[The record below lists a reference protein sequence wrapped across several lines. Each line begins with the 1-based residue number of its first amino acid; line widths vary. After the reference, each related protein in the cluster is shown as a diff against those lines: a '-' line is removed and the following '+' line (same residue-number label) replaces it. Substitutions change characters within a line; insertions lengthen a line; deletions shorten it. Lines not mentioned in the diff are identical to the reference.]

1 MAQLRSMTG
10 YGRAQEVIGNK
21 DITVEIKGINHRF
34 FEFNARVP
42 RTYGYIEERIK
53 SVLQSSIS
61 RGKVEVSVAIYNV
74 DTPDSEVAVNVELA
88 KNYLETLRVSATEL
102 NIADDLKLSHL
113 LQLNDVFTIRKKAD
127 DEEAVLSAVEEVT
140 GKAVNSF
147 VAMRRTEGSKLK
159 EDLLSRIVSIENAVG
174 VIEEKASQ
182 MADDYRERLFQ
193 KLTEILHDK
202 NIDEQRVLTEAAIF
216 AEKVAV
222 DEETVRL
229 RSHISQ
235 FRQLLEIPEPVGRK
249 LDFLIQEFNRET
261 NTIGSKV
268 QNVEI
273 TKIVVDIKSDIEK
286 IREQIQNIE

>member
-1 MAQLRSMTG
+1 MISSMTG

-34 FEFNARVP
+34 FEFSARVP

-53 SVLQSSIS
+53 SVLQRSIS
-61 RGKVEVSVAIYNV
+61 RGKIEVNVAIYNV

-88 KNYLETLRVSATEL
+88 KNYLETLRASAAEL
-102 NIADDLKLSHL
+102 NIEDDLKLSHL
-113 LQLNDVFTIRKKAD
+113 LQLNDIFTIRKKAD
-127 DEEAVLSAVEEVT
+127 DEEAVLLAVEQVT
-140 GKAVNSF
+140 GQAVSNF

-159 EDLLSRIVSIENAVG
+159 EDLLSRIASIENAVG
-174 VIEEKASQ
+174 VIEEKASH
-182 MADDYRERLFQ
+182 MAEDYRERLFQ
-193 KLTEILHDK
+193 KLTEILQDK
-202 NIDEQRVLTEAAIF
+202 NIDEQRILTEAAIF

>member
-1 MAQLRSMTG
+1 MISSMTG

-53 SVLQSSIS
+53 SVLQRSIS
-61 RGKVEVSVAIYNV
+61 RGKVEVNVAICNV
-74 DTPDSEVAVNVELA
+74 DAPDSEVAVNIELA
-88 KNYLETLRVSATEL
+88 KNYLETLRASAAEL

-113 LQLNDVFTIRKKAD
+113 LQLNDIFTIRKKAD
-127 DEEAVLSAVEEVT
+127 DEEAVLSAVEKVT
-140 GKAVNSF
+140 QEAVDSF
-147 VAMRRTEGSKLK
+147 VAMRQTEGRKLK
-159 EDLLSRIVSIENAVG
+159 EDLLSRIVSIESAVG
-174 VIEEKASQ
+174 VIEEKAAQ

-193 KLTEILHDK
+193 RLTEILRDK

>member
-1 MAQLRSMTG
+1 MISSMTG

-88 KNYLETLRVSATEL
+88 KNYLETLRASATEL

-127 DEEAVLSAVEEVT
+127 DEEAVLSTVEEVT

-147 VAMRRTEGSKLK
+147 IAMRRTEGSKLK

>member
-1 MAQLRSMTG
+1 MISSMTG

-268 QNVEI
+268 QTVEI

>member
-1 MAQLRSMTG
+1 MISSMTG

-88 KNYLETLRVSATEL
+88 KNYLETLRASATEL

>member
-1 MAQLRSMTG
+1 MISSMTG

-88 KNYLETLRVSATEL
+88 KNYLETLRASAAEL

-268 QNVEI
+268 QNAEI

>member
-1 MAQLRSMTG
+1 MISSMTG

-286 IREQIQNIE
+286 IREQIQYIE

>member
-1 MAQLRSMTG
+1 MISSMTG

-88 KNYLETLRVSATEL
+88 KNYLETLRASAAEL

-113 LQLNDVFTIRKKAD
+113 LQLNDVFTIHKKAD

-140 GKAVNSF
+140 RKAVNSF

-174 VIEEKASQ
+174 VIEEKAAQ
-182 MADDYRERLFQ
+182 MSDDYRERLFQ

-202 NIDEQRVLTEAAIF
+202 NSDEQRVLTEAAIF

>member
-1 MAQLRSMTG
+1 MISSMTG

-42 RTYGYIEERIK
+42 RTYCYIEERIK

-88 KNYLETLRVSATEL
+88 KNYLETLRASAAEL

-113 LQLNDVFTIRKKAD
+113 LQLNDVFTIHKKAD

-140 GKAVNSF
+140 RKAVNSF

-159 EDLLSRIVSIENAVG
+159 EDLLSRIVSIENAGG
-174 VIEEKASQ
+174 VIEEKAAQ
-182 MADDYRERLFQ
+182 MSDDYRERLFQ

>member
-1 MAQLRSMTG
+1 MISSMTG

-88 KNYLETLRVSATEL
+88 KNYLETLRASAAEL

-113 LQLNDVFTIRKKAD
+113 LQLNDVFTIHKKAD

-140 GKAVNSF
+140 RKAVNSF

-174 VIEEKASQ
+174 VIEEKAAQ
-182 MADDYRERLFQ
+182 MSDDYRERLFQ

-202 NIDEQRVLTEAAIF
+202 NIDQQRVLTEAAIF

>member
-1 MAQLRSMTG
+1 MISSMTG

-88 KNYLETLRVSATEL
+88 KNYLETLRASATEL

-147 VAMRRTEGSKLK
+147 IAMRRTEGSKLK

-182 MADDYRERLFQ
+182 MADDYLERLFQ

>member
-1 MAQLRSMTG
+1 MISSMTG

-34 FEFNARVP
+34 FEFSARVP

-53 SVLQSSIS
+53 SVLQSSVS
-61 RGKVEVSVAIYNV
+61 RGKIEVNVAIYNV
-74 DTPDSEVAVNVELA
+74 DTPDSEVAVNIELA
-88 KNYLETLRVSATEL
+88 KNYLETLRASADEL
-102 NIADDLKLSHL
+102 QITDDLKLSHL
-113 LQLNDVFTIRKKAD
+113 LQLNDIFTIRKKAD
-127 DEEAVLSAVEEVT
+127 DEEAVLSAVEQVT
-140 GKAVNSF
+140 RQAVSNF
-147 VAMRRTEGSKLK
+147 VAMRRTEGGKLK
-159 EDLLSRIVSIENAVG
+159 EDLLSRIASIENAVG
-174 VIEEKASQ
+174 VIEEKASH
-182 MADDYRERLFQ
+182 MAEDYRERLFQ
-193 KLTEILHDK
+193 KLTELLQDK
-202 NIDEQRVLTEAAIF
+202 NIDEQRILTEAAIF

-273 TKIVVDIKSDIEK
+273 TKIVVDIKADIEK

>member
-1 MAQLRSMTG
+1 MISSMTG

-53 SVLQSSIS
+53 SVLQKSIS
-61 RGKVEVSVAIYNV
+61 RGKVEVNVAIYNV
-74 DTPDSEVAVNVELA
+74 DAPDSEVAVNVTLA
-88 KNYLETLRVSATEL
+88 KNYLDTLRASAAEL
-102 NIADDLKLSHL
+102 NVTDDLKLSHL
-113 LQLNDVFTIRKKAD
+113 LQLNDVFTIRKKEE
-127 DEEAVLSAVEEVT
+127 DEEAILSAVEEVT
-140 GKAVNSF
+140 RKAVSSF
-147 VAMRRTEGSKLK
+147 VAMRQTEGSKLK

-174 VIEEKASQ
+174 VIEEKASH
-182 MADDYRERLFQ
+182 MAEDYRERLFR
-193 KLTEILHDK
+193 KLTEILQDK
-202 NIDEQRVLTEAAIF
+202 NIDEQRILTEAAIF

-273 TKIVVDIKSDIEK
+273 TKLVVDIKADIEK

>member
-1 MAQLRSMTG
+1 MISSMTG

-42 RTYGYIEERIK
+42 RTYCYIEERIK

-88 KNYLETLRVSATEL
+88 KNYLETLRASAAEL

-113 LQLNDVFTIRKKAD
+113 LQLNDVFTIHKKAD

-140 GKAVNSF
+140 RKAVNSF

-174 VIEEKASQ
+174 VIEEKAAQ
-182 MADDYRERLFQ
+182 MSDDYRERLFQ

>member
-1 MAQLRSMTG
+1 MISSMTG

-34 FEFNARVP
+34 FEFSARVP

-53 SVLQSSIS
+53 SVLQRSIS
-61 RGKVEVSVAIYNV
+61 RGKIEVNVAIYNV

-88 KNYLETLRVSATEL
+88 KNYLETLRASAAEL

-113 LQLNDVFTIRKKAD
+113 LQLNDIFTIRKKAD
-127 DEEAVLSAVEEVT
+127 DEEAVLSAVEQVT
-140 GKAVNSF
+140 GQAVSNF

-159 EDLLSRIVSIENAVG
+159 EDLLSRIASIENAVG
-174 VIEEKASQ
+174 VIEEKASH
-182 MADDYRERLFQ
+182 MAEDYRERLFQ
-193 KLTEILHDK
+193 KLTEILQDK
-202 NIDEQRVLTEAAIF
+202 NIDEQRILTEAAIF

>member
-1 MAQLRSMTG
+1 MISSMTG

-88 KNYLETLRVSATEL
+88 KNYLETLRASATEL

-268 QNVEI
+268 QNVEL

>member
-1 MAQLRSMTG
+1 MISSMTG

-42 RTYGYIEERIK
+42 RTYCYIEERIK

>member
-1 MAQLRSMTG
+1 MISSMTG

-88 KNYLETLRVSATEL
+88 KNYLETLRASATEL

-147 VAMRRTEGSKLK
+147 IAMRRTEGSKLK
-159 EDLLSRIVSIENAVG
+159 QDLLSRIVSIENAVG

>member
-1 MAQLRSMTG
+1 MISSMTG

-88 KNYLETLRVSATEL
+88 KNYLETLRASAAEL

-140 GKAVNSF
+140 RKAVNSF

-159 EDLLSRIVSIENAVG
+159 EDLLSRIVSIENAVS

>member
-1 MAQLRSMTG
+1 MI
-10 YGRAQEVIGNK
+10 IGK
-21 DITVEIKGINHRF
+21 DCFRN
-34 FEFNARVP
+34 
-42 RTYGYIEERIK
+42 
-53 SVLQSSIS
+53 
-61 RGKVEVSVAIYNV
+61 
-74 DTPDSEVAVNVELA
+74 
-88 KNYLETLRVSATEL
+88 
-102 NIADDLKLSHL
+102 
-113 LQLNDVFTIRKKAD
+113 
-127 DEEAVLSAVEEVT
+127 
-140 GKAVNSF
+140 
-147 VAMRRTEGSKLK
+147 
-159 EDLLSRIVSIENAVG
+159 
-174 VIEEKASQ
+174 
-182 MADDYRERLFQ
+182 
-193 KLTEILHDK
+193 EILHDK

>member
-1 MAQLRSMTG
+1 MISSMTG

-88 KNYLETLRVSATEL
+88 KNYLETLRASAAEL

-113 LQLNDVFTIRKKAD
+113 LQLNDVFTIHKKAD

-140 GKAVNSF
+140 RKAVNSF

-174 VIEEKASQ
+174 VIEEKAAQ
-182 MADDYRERLFQ
+182 MSDDYRERLFQ

-273 TKIVVDIKSDIEK
+273 TKSVVDIKSDIEK

>member
-1 MAQLRSMTG
+1 MISSMTG

-34 FEFNARVP
+34 FEFSARVP

-53 SVLQSSIS
+53 SVLQRSIS
-61 RGKVEVSVAIYNV
+61 RGKIEVNVAIYNV
-74 DTPDSEVAVNVELA
+74 DTPYSEVAVNVELA
-88 KNYLETLRVSATEL
+88 KNYLETLRASAAEL

-113 LQLNDVFTIRKKAD
+113 LQLNDIFTIRKKAD
-127 DEEAVLSAVEEVT
+127 DEEAVLSAVEQVT
-140 GKAVNSF
+140 GQAVSNF

-159 EDLLSRIVSIENAVG
+159 EDLLSRIASIENAVG
-174 VIEEKASQ
+174 VIEEKASH
-182 MADDYRERLFQ
+182 MAEDYRERLFQ
-193 KLTEILHDK
+193 KLTEILQDK
-202 NIDEQRVLTEAAIF
+202 NIDEQRILTEAALF

>member
-1 MAQLRSMTG
+1 MISSMTG

-88 KNYLETLRVSATEL
+88 KNYLETLRASAAEL

-113 LQLNDVFTIRKKAD
+113 LQLNDVFTIHKKAD

-140 GKAVNSF
+140 RKAVNSF

-174 VIEEKASQ
+174 VIEEKAAQ
-182 MADDYRERLFQ
+182 MSDDYRERLFQ

>member
-1 MAQLRSMTG
+1 MISSMTG

-88 KNYLETLRVSATEL
+88 KNYLETLRASAAEL

-140 GKAVNSF
+140 RKAVNSF

>member
-1 MAQLRSMTG
+1 MISSMTG

-88 KNYLETLRVSATEL
+88 KNYLETLRASATEL

-147 VAMRRTEGSKLK
+147 IAMRRTEGSKLK

>member
-1 MAQLRSMTG
+1 MISSMTG

-88 KNYLETLRVSATEL
+88 KNYLETLRASAAEL

-113 LQLNDVFTIRKKAD
+113 LQLNDVFTIHKKAD

-140 GKAVNSF
+140 RKAVNSF

-174 VIEEKASQ
+174 VIEEKAAQ
-182 MADDYRERLFQ
+182 MSDDYRERLYQ

>member
-1 MAQLRSMTG
+1 MISSMTG

-88 KNYLETLRVSATEL
+88 KNYLETLRASAAEL

>member
-1 MAQLRSMTG
+1 MISSMTG

-34 FEFNARVP
+34 FEFIARVP

-88 KNYLETLRVSATEL
+88 KNYLETLRASAAEL